1 MFDNKRLGYNPD
13 NYRIMANA
21 SSDTELQIP
30 GGYDLL
36 SNGFKLRFT
45 SDDYMLMVQEDSYIY
60 MAFAENPF
68 VANDSGTA
76 VPVVA
81 R

>member
-1 MFDNKRLGYNPD
+1 MDNKRSASGGFNVLGERIKANTNEAGSTADYQD
-13 NYRIMANA
+13 N
-21 SSDTELQIP
+21 T
-30 GGYDLL
+30 
-36 SNGFKLRFT
+36 SNGFKIRT
-45 SDDYMLMVQEDSYIY
+45 TASSWNDSSGTYIY

-68 VANDSGTA
+68 VGNDSGTA